1 MVWQFYKSI
10 VWKNQQLK
18 QIISFKQA
26 KFQGSIRFWKI
37 YFMYFVFHDMWER
50 DLDTY
55 TMKRRDRKAEKILD
69 CD

>member
-1 MVWQFYKSI
+1 
-10 VWKNQQLK
+10 
-18 QIISFKQA
+18 
-26 KFQGSIRFWKI
+26 
-37 YFMYFVFHDMWER
+37 MYFVFHDMWER